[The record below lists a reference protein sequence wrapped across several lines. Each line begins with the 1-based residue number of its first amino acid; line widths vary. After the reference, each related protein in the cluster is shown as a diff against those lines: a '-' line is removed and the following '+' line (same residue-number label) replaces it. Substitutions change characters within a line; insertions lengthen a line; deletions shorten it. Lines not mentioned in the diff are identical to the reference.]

1 MRINVSE
8 MVINV
13 RICVLA
19 PIIVVMESGV
29 QVGGGLSVQMET
41 TSFFV
46 AITAFLDLPSV
57 KKGGENGTVLCTI
70 GFTALSIC

>member
-8 MVINV
+8 MVSNV

-19 PIIVVMESGV
+19 PIIVVMESWV

-41 TSFFV
+41 TSFV
-46 AITAFLDLPSV
+46 AIIAFLDLPSV